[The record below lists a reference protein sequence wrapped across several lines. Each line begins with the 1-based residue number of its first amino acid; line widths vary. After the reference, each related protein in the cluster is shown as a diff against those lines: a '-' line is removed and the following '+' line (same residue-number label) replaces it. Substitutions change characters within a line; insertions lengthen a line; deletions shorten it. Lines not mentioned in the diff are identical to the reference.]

1 MSIVIVLWHSG
12 LRDQKLMRLSSSR
25 SSFQIWLFHTKGKFD
40 RYNMLLGEWIRKQLV
55 VVPTKNK
62 SIREFLLNSCITIN
76 KLKVRIHKH
85 IYTHV
90 STHKHTEKALRCQNV
105 YCLKVQ
111 IHKKDVIKIVHVE
124 SLLNRVL
131 GVLAC
136 FRASSID
143 KWGFRAKNLKNKRT
157 KFLNLLILGHLKNYF
172 IEALNKF
179 LICFEINGLKNL
191 KLTILCFFP
200 GTPTYLYYSTS
211 SKKHFLL
218 LKHHEF
224 T

>member
-1 MSIVIVLWHSG
+1 MCRKNPLAEWFTLQFNVTITGQGSVRLWKKWENSHVILDLTWKKK
-12 LRDQKLMRLSSSR
+12 QK
-25 SSFQIWLFHTKGKFD
+25 K
-40 RYNMLLGEWIRKQLV
+40 
-55 VVPTKNK
+55 
-62 SIREFLLNSCITIN
+62 
-76 KLKVRIHKH
+76 
-85 IYTHV
+85 
-90 STHKHTEKALRCQNV
+90 KALRCQNV

-191 KLTILCFFP
+191 KLTILCFFSRNP
-200 GTPTYLYYSTS
+200 HLSILLY
-211 SKKHFLL
+211 
-218 LKHHEF
+218 
-224 T
+224 